1 MSLFSEL
8 SNQESWGPLVSEG
21 TVVSWTVPLTL
32 KIRFSTMCKIHPQN
46 TPSGQ
51 LTLAT
56 HTWSTWGRTREES
69 LQAVCGSY
77 SSSEEQVTAIC
88 VFSQKAPLPCFDAN
102 KPTDTL
108 LIHRVTDAP
117 WDVAGISAPVM
128 CPGREVS
135 VPKNCQPCG
144 IHFFRS
150 HWTFIVWYPQNLKKQ
165 MSSGDN
171 LLEQEIANNYVYLL
185 VCFPHLVTRPKKHN

>member
-21 TVVSWTVPLTL
+21 TVISRTVPLTL
-32 KIRFSTMCKIHPQN
+32 KIGFSTMCKIHPQN
-46 TPSGQ
+46 TPSGK

-56 HTWSTWGRTREES
+56 HTWSTRGRTREES
-69 LQAVCGSY
+69 LQAICGSF

-108 LIHRVTDAP
+108 LIHRVMD
-117 WDVAGISAPVM
+117 
-128 CPGREVS
+128 GRSLGCGWHLRPSHVS
-135 VPKNCQPCG
+135 RDG
-144 IHFFRS
+144 SERS
-150 HWTFIVWYPQNLKKQ
+150 
-165 MSSGDN
+165 
-171 LLEQEIANNYVYLL
+171 QELPTMRHPFL
-185 VCFPHLVTRPKKHN
+185 